1 MNVPGTLLRMHATDG
16 RRLARSPE
24 MWAQPCVVLR
34 PGEPVLVLARCRF
47 DHEPEP
53 ALVLLLQGTQLGWA
67 WSSFGNDRAVSPWK

>member
-1 MNVPGTLLRMHATDG
+1 MSAPGVLLRLRESDG
-16 RRLARSPE
+16 RRLALSPE

-34 PGEPVLVLARCRF
+34 PGEPVLVLARCPF

-67 WSSFGNDRAVSPWK
+67 WSSFGSNRAVVP